1 MPTLPKPRHLK
12 YSAALLSCLT
22 IASAAHAG
30 LDVRAILAK
39 AKADVAAKKNA
50 PAAEAAPAGNTMNN
64 PANPTNPAT
73 DARWPASGT
82 YDASNS
88 LFERTLV
95 IKADGQF
102 SLEILQRGQGG
113 HSASGAG
120 KLEPGA
126 QGWQFS
132 QGNCHMQLSPGKDDL
147 MMRVDGCTSL
157 WGDVM
162 FNGRYQHDKAQAGKA
177 GSLAATT
184 HKIPEPATP
193 ATPTAPA
200 TPNAVATAGKINPRL
215 QAQFNCQNMNMSD
228 DALPTWLAQM
238 VGLKPNQVWE
248 QEIKVASGY
257 TFQGLPIMAAML
269 SEADGGSFVMLL
281 GGDQAA
287 IKAAIKKSKTP
298 RNTSTA
304 WIRQIGNQGFVG
316 FAGNVAG
323 QTYVQCSFN
332 KPFFD

>member
-12 YSAALLSCLT
+12 YSVTLLSCLAMAT
-22 IASAAHAG
+22 SAHAG

-39 AKADVAAKKNA
+39 AKADVEAKKSA
-50 PAAEAAPAGNTMNN
+50 SAAEAAPSGNTQSN
-64 PANPTNPAT
+64 PANPAT

-102 SLEILQRGQGG
+102 SLEILQRGQAGR
-113 HSASGAG
+113 SASGAG
-120 KLEPGA
+120 KLQPGA

-132 QGNCHMQLSPGKDDL
+132 EGNCHMQLSPGRDGL

-177 GSLAATT
+177 GSVAATAN
-184 HKIPEPATP
+184 KIPEPATP
-193 ATPTAPA
+193 ATAATAAATPA
-200 TPNAVATAGKINPRL
+200 TAAKINPKL
-215 QAQFNCQNMNMSD
+215 QAQFNCQHMNLSD
-228 DALPTWLAQM
+228 NALPTWLAQM
-238 VGLKPNQVWE
+238 VGVKPNQVWD
-248 QEIKVASGY
+248 QTIKVASGY
-257 TFQGLPIMAAML
+257 TFHGLPITAAQL
-269 SEADGGSFVMLL
+269 READGGSFVMLL

-287 IKAAIKKSKTP
+287 IKAAIKKTNTP

-304 WIRQIGNQGFVG
+304 WIRKIGDEGGFVG

-323 QTYVQCSFN
+323 QTYVQCSAKN
-332 KPFFD
+332 PYLG